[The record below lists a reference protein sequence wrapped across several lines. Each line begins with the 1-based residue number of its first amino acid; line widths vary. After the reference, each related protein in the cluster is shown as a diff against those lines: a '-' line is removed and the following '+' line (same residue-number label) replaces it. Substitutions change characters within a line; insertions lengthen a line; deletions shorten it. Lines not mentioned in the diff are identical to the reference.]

1 MQKEKEEEEVVVLL
15 LVVAAAAVVGVR
27 ASGSFISPRER
38 SSSIHRESWI

>member
-1 MQKEKEEEEVVVLL
+1 MQKEKEEEEVVVL